1 MGSQLQIEIAM
12 RSQLGEIADVIERL
26 RSDPEVLDRI
36 CGREAAF
43 LIAMREALAN
53 AVTHGKRHDGFRKV
67 YVQYTCEPDNSLSIL
82 IRDEGDGFDPTEVL
96 IAKDIGQD
104 TSRGIYLMTSC
115 MDEVQFRRNGTEVYM
130 RMTAYQDP
138 SA

>member
-1 MGSQLQIEIAM
+1 MANELRTEIAM

-43 LIAMREALAN
+43 LIAVREALAN
-53 AVTHGKRHDGFRKV
+53 AVTHGNRHNGFKKV

-82 IRDEGDGFDPTEVL
+82 IRDEGDGFDPNDVP
-96 IAKDIGQD
+96 IPKDMGED
-104 TSRGIYLMTSC
+104 TRRGIYLMTSY

-130 RMTAYQDP
+130 RMTAHQNP